1 MFDLMAQ
8 EVSVIDEALQAG
20 LQNVG
25 RFPLDAI
32 VTNTGGVPSVLATGY
47 LRS

>member
-8 EVSVIDEALQAG
+8 EVPAVDEALQAG

-25 RFPLDAI
+25 RCPLDAI
-32 VTNTGGVPSVLATGY
+32 VANSGGVPSVLATGY
-47 LRS
+47 LRF